1 MKLFTKISLII
12 AAVAGGLGILAIIL
26 GLVMGANVY
35 DLEDMGISISPN
47 QLELSGVI
55 TEAVENAIT
64 SETKEL
70 VDEIGENVEEES
82 IHIYHDVISGE
93 QKNETEHNYIPTEEM
108 IVQHHNETE
117 HSYIPTEEM
126 IVQHHNETKHNY
138 TPTEERLAQH
148 HNEKLHNYTCEF
160 RGIERLEVDV
170 QNAQITVF
178 ATENE
183 NEFMYYSNRRNSI
196 AKVEGSTLKLEDKFN
211 IRDKIE
217 LELYIPIGVLKEIEI
232 EAVNGTISADRIVAD
247 NVNIEID
254 NASVQMDELIVE
266 NKAELQI
273 NAGQMIVGFYSGNNL
288 ETECAMGSI
297 MVVCEGNQED
307 YNYDLECGM
316 GQIQIQQDIYSGI
329 GKDLKIHNESKKSI
343 KAECA
348 MGEIVLE
355 FPNSL

>member
-1 MKLFTKISLII
+1 MKLFTKISLIV
-12 AAVAGGLGILAIIL
+12 AAVAGGLGILAIII
-26 GLVMGANVY
+26 GLVMGADIYELN
-35 DLEDMGISISPN
+35 DMGIHLSPN
-47 QLELSGVI
+47 QRKMINRVSMDIVEEKLV
-55 TEAVENAIT
+55 TEVE
-64 SETKEL
+64 E
-70 VDEIGENVEEES
+70 EIGEVFGNYTDESFYSYNDVMPEYQENLVE
-82 IHIYHDVISGE
+82 Y
-93 QKNETEHNYIPTEEM
+93 NYVPTEENIM
-108 IVQHHNETE
+108 QHHSETG
-117 HSYIPTEEM
+117 
-126 IVQHHNETKHNY
+126 HNY
-138 TPTEERLAQH
+138 APNENDIERHDYMPDEANITHHKERH

-160 RGIERLEVDV
+160 DDIKRLEVDV
-170 QNAQITVF
+170 QNAEITIF
-178 ATENE
+178 AVESE
-183 NEFMYYSNRRNSI
+183 KEFTYYSNRKNTI
-196 AKVEGSTLKLEDKFN
+196 AKVEGSTLKLEDKSN

-297 MVVCEGNQED
+297 MVVCEGKQED